1 MSITIAF
8 TLKCMAKLISWVMMA
23 SDLSL
28 TCSCLES
35 QSTKPPLEFTLA
47 STKSCQYPLLMLV
60 SIKYETPHLLTSPSQ
75 RDIPG
80 LYGLLV
86 PIIHGMAH
94 VDHYEVEI
102 VILVG
107 HRRSQGR
114 HRGDVTAHA
123 QLVRKIFHLETHYI
137 IL

>member
-1 MSITIAF
+1 MSITMAF
-8 TLKCMAKLISWVMMA
+8 TLRCIAKLISWVMMA

-28 TCSCLES
+28 TCSYLES

-60 SIKYETPHLLTSPSQ
+60 SIKYETLPQLTSPGQ
-75 RDIPG
+75 RDIPR

-86 PIIHGMAH
+86 PVIHGMAH

-102 VILVG
+102 VLLVG
-107 HRRSQGR
+107 HRRSQGG
-114 HRGDVTAHA
+114 HRGDVAAHA
-123 QLVRKIFHLETHYI
+123 QLVREIFNLEAHYI
-137 IL
+137 I